1 MGRDDTITQA
11 DKSPP
16 GGRLAL
22 RALVLF
28 ANFFLIILAYYQVK
42 AASRSLVLEHFNPNA
57 FPWLWMVT
65 ALVLLALIGAYHRM
79 VERFPRLNVV
89 LASCAVFIVLLVAF
103 RIGFEVHGPAAAI
116 GFYILVD
123 IFSVVLVEQ
132 FWSLTNTINSG
143 REGRRTY
150 WFVATGGPVGGIVA
164 GVVVGLLIRHTPVTT
179 PDLLLTCAGFLAL
192 IIALNLWMSRLGM
205 YREIA
210 PQAPGVL
217 VASHGWRALLE
228 SRYLVLIAAALL
240 CAQLAQPVVE
250 YQFLSAVDAAFPER
264 EARTAFIGDFF
275 GYLNAASIL
284 VNLLLTPII
293 HRYLGM
299 LGGLCTQPITLL
311 MFSLGFMAQP
321 VLWMAGAMKIA
332 DRGLSYSINRA
343 SKELLYIPI
352 DPVRTYQA
360 KAWIDMLGYRLFKV
374 LGSAAILFLINAL
387 GVSVAGLSWL
397 TVAICV
403 AWLLVIALLGR
414 EYARLNSALPT
425 SPEPVTE

>member
-1 MGRDDTITQA
+1 MERDDSTEQA

-16 GGRLAL
+16 TGRLAV

-42 AASRSLVLEHFNPNA
+42 AASRSLVLEHFDPDA
-57 FPWLWMVT
+57 FPWLWIVT
-65 ALVLLALIGAYHRM
+65 ALVLLALIGLYHRI
-79 VERFPRLNVV
+79 VERYARLHVV
-89 LASCAVFIVLLVAF
+89 LASCLVFIVLLVAF
-103 RIGFEVHGPAAAI
+103 RIWFELHGPSAAI

-132 FWSLTNTINSG
+132 FWSLTNTINTG
-143 REGRRTY
+143 NEGRRSY
-150 WFVATGGPVGGIVA
+150 WFVATGGPVGGIIA
-164 GVVVGLLIRHTPVTT
+164 GVVVGALIRYTPVTT
-179 PDLLLTCAGFLAL
+179 PDLLLTCAGFLGL
-192 IIALNLWMSRLGM
+192 IIVLNLWMARLGL
-205 YREIA
+205 YRELA
-210 PQAPGVL
+210 PAPGADAL
-217 VASHGWRALLE
+217 VARRGWRALLE

-250 YQFLSAVDAAFPER
+250 YQFLSAVDAAYPER
-264 EARTAFIGDFF
+264 ESRTAFIGDFYL
-275 GYLNAASIL
+275 YLNAASIL
-284 VNLLLTPII
+284 VNVLLTPLI

-299 LGGLCTQPITLL
+299 IAGLCTQPISLL
-311 MFSLGFMAQP
+311 LFSLGFIAQP

-374 LGSAAILFLINAL
+374 LGSAAILFLVGTL
-387 GVSVAGLSWL
+387 GVGVGGLGWL
-397 TVAICV
+397 TVAICT
-403 AWLLVIALLGR
+403 AWLAVIALLAR
-414 EYARLNSALPT
+414 EHARVNAALPAAAQA
-425 SPEPVTE
+425 

>member
-1 MGRDDTITQA
+1 M
-11 DKSPP
+11 
-16 GGRLAL
+16 

-28 ANFFLIILAYYQVK
+28 LNFFLIILAYYQVK
-42 AASRSLVLEHFNPNA
+42 AASRSLVLEHFDPRA
-57 FPWLWMVT
+57 FPWLWIVT
-65 ALVLLALIGAYHRM
+65 AVVLLALIGAYHRM
-79 VERFPRLNVV
+79 VERFARLNVV
-89 LASCAVFIVLLVAF
+89 LASCLVFIVLLVAF
-103 RIGFEVHGPAAAI
+103 RIWFELHGPSAAI

-132 FWSLTNTINSG
+132 FWSLTNSINNG
-143 REGRRTY
+143 AEGRRSY

-164 GVVVGLLIRHTPVTT
+164 GFVVGALIRYTPVTT
-179 PDLLLTCAGFLAL
+179 PDLLLTCAAFLGL
-192 IIALNLWMSRLGM
+192 IIVLNLWMARLGM
-205 YREIA
+205 YREVA
-210 PQAPGVL
+210 PADAGVL

-250 YQFLSAVDAAFPER
+250 YQFLSVVDAAYPER
-264 EARTAFIGDFF
+264 ESRTAFIGDFF
-275 GYLNAASIL
+275 GYLNAASIA
-284 VNLLLTPII
+284 VNVLLTPLI

-299 LGGLCTQPITLL
+299 LGGLCTQPVTLL
-311 MFSLGFMAQP
+311 LFSLGFMAQP

-374 LGSAAILFLINAL
+374 LGSAAILFLVSTMGVGVGGL
-387 GVSVAGLSWL
+387 GWL

-403 AWLLVIALLGR
+403 AWLIVIALLGR
-414 EYARLNSALPT
+414 EYAKIVRAAPAA
-425 SPEPVTE
+425 V

>member
-1 MGRDDTITQA
+1 MGRDDITAQR
-11 DKSPP
+11 DKPP
-16 GGRLAL
+16 PRGRIVM
-22 RALVLF
+22 RPLVLF
-28 ANFFLIILAYYQVK
+28 LNFFLIILAYYQVK
-42 AASRSLVLEHFNPNA
+42 AASRSLVLEHFDPDA
-57 FPWLWMVT
+57 FPWLWIVT
-65 ALVLLALIGAYHRM
+65 AVVLLGLIGAYHRM
-79 VERFPRLNVV
+79 VERYARLNVV
-89 LASCAVFIVLLVAF
+89 LASCLVFIVLLVAF
-103 RIGFEVHGPAAAI
+103 RVWFELHGPSAAI

-132 FWSLTNTINSG
+132 FWSLTNTISSG
-143 REGRRTY
+143 EQGRRTY

-164 GVVVGLLIRHTPVTT
+164 GFVVGALIRYTPVTT
-179 PDLLLTCAGFLAL
+179 PDLLLTCACFLGL
-192 IIALNLWMSRLGM
+192 IIVLNLWMSRLGM
-205 YREIA
+205 YRELA
-210 PQAPGVL
+210 PRDARAAG
-217 VASHGWRALLE
+217 ASGGWTELLS
-228 SRYLVLIAAALL
+228 SRYLVLIAATLL

-250 YQFLSAVDAAFPER
+250 FQFLSAVDAVFPER
-264 EARTAFIGDFF
+264 ESRTAFIGDFF

-284 VNLLLTPII
+284 VNLLLTPLI

-311 MFSLGFMAQP
+311 LFALGFMAQP

-374 LGSAAILFLINAL
+374 LGSAAILFLVNTMGVGVGAL
-387 GVSVAGLSWL
+387 GWL

-403 AWLLVIALLGR
+403 AWLVVIALLGR
-414 EYARLNSALPT
+414 EYARLTRDFPAIA
-425 SPEPVTE
+425 